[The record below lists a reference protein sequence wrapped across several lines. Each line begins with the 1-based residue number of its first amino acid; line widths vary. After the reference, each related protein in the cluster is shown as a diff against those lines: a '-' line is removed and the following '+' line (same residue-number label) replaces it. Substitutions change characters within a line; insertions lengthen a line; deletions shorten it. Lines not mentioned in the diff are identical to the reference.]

1 MKIFKD
7 LGRKMSANMA
17 ANKAHRREMEL
28 KHGWPPP
35 ERNTYH
41 DSNGF
46 GIAVAGS
53 ALALAI
59 MVVGL
64 AAAIGMASPQ
74 EWVAAYLELQEV
86 LATRDLLTAR

>member
-1 MKIFKD
+1 MKIWKD

-17 ANKAHRREMEL
+17 AAKAHRREVEL

-35 ERNTYH
+35 SRNTYH

-46 GIAVAGS
+46 GIAVAGV
-53 ALALAI
+53 ALAFAI
-59 MVVGL
+59 TVVGL
-64 AAAIGMASPQ
+64 AVAVGMASPQ
-74 EWVAAYLELQEV
+74 EWVAAYLEIKEV